1 MSGIFLKI
9 VNMSISASYL
19 VLAVMLLRLILK
31 KAPKWVSVLL
41 WGFVAVRLLCPI
53 SFESIFSVIPSAEVI
68 SPEIML
74 DPTPQ
79 IHTGIDALNNSIDPI
94 IYESFAPQELVSM
107 NPLQFWIPMAA
118 LVWLVGI
125 AGMLIYTA
133 VSYFLLRRKIG
144 TAVMLEK
151 NIFQSENVASPF
163 VLGIIN
169 PKIYLPFRME
179 GQNLQYVIAHEQAHI
194 RRKDHIWKPL
204 GFLLLTLHWFNP
216 LMWLGYILLCRDIEL
231 ACDEKVIQEMDAG
244 TKADYT
250 QALVDCSVSR
260 RSIAACPLAF
270 GEVGVKA
277 RVRSVLHYKK
287 PAFWIILI
295 SIIICVAVAVCFL
308 TNPTSINEK
317 LSVFIDCQIAAHF
330 QTEKSASNA
339 CCVNWEVLGTE
350 RSGAETTVYMWV
362 LYDEYSMRNNELHQ
376 ETASHIPTVIT
387 AKYDDGTYELV
398 EYWEPRD
405 GAYYEADIR
414 GKFPWYLQRN
424 ALDSQRYIKEQLAE
438 NKEMAKEY
446 FGEKRTLSLDDVI
459 ALSKKGYD
467 LKWSDFEPFQYI
479 ETGSGLYIRVYQIDE
494 MFEVWIGGTAMPDQY
509 EDPSYIYLTLVKDL
523 DQKIDIRDGGVAEFI
538 AEKLQQM
545 QLKNEQ
551 NSLQE
556 AISRAILEKNAGE
569 RFPDTPSGAIHTRSF
584 RIFAMESLSGTP
596 LMHQDNHMTQ
606 ATVYIHYLY
615 ARYYYSGGQLQEQG
629 SVCTPAVIRFSIDPE
644 DGYTVEEFWEPNPGD
659 TFEKEV
665 REKFPEDAAK
675 EILDRVKQGTLSR
688 VMQSEC
694 YAQATEYLAQ
704 IGADTESY
712 RPYIDRIDYD
722 IDGDGQKEICTL
734 TYGPTSGLFSITLY
748 AETAGSLI
756 KCVDT
761 YVLGNSYD
769 LSFIAEGNGLRLKG
783 ENPQATPQT
792 VYLDVSF
799 ADGHIRLF
807 CEDETVLWGS
817 WEP

>member
-79 IHTGIDALNNSIDPI
+79 IHTGIDALNNSINPI
-94 IYESFAPQELVSM
+94 IYKSFAPQELVSM

-151 NIFQSENVASPF
+151 NIFQIENVASPF
-163 VLGIIN
+163 VLGIIK

-287 PAFWIILI
+287 PAFWIVLVAVV
-295 SIIICVAVAVCFL
+295 ICVAVAVCFL
-308 TNPTSINEK
+308 TNPMDRISLRELNYDEVNMPGV
-317 LSVFIDCQIAAHF
+317 LSDVTNMDVTYEGFRISC
-330 QTEKSASNA
+330 TEKVDFNQFLATLDKIKVSKEPISRNRSEDRSKAFSIK
-339 CCVNWEVLGTE
+339 VNGNT
-350 RSGAETTVYMWV
+350 
-362 LYDEYSMRNNELHQ
+362 ELHFNASFTEIWVDNHVKPSLTHRITNP
-376 ETASHIPTVIT
+376 ETAKELISDFRF
-387 AKYDDGTYELV
+387 AKASVTTKKHL
-398 EYWEPRD
+398 
-405 GAYYEADIR
+405 
-414 GKFPWYLQRN
+414 
-424 ALDSQRYIKEQLAE
+424 
-438 NKEMAKEY
+438 
-446 FGEKRTLSLDDVI
+446 TLDDVI

-467 LKWSDFEPFQYI
+467 LTWSDFDSFEYI
-479 ETGSGLYIRVYQIDE
+479 ETGSGLYIRVYEINE
-494 MFEVWIGGTAMPDQY
+494 LFSVWIGGTW
-509 EDPSYIYLTLVKDL
+509 DPSEDDKPMYIYLTLADDL
-523 DQKIDIRDGGVAEFI
+523 EQKIDIRDGGVKEFI
-538 AEKLQQM
+538 DEQTQKA
-545 QLKNEQ
+545 QLETETNA
-551 NSLQE
+551 LQE
-556 AISRAILEKNAGE
+556 AISAAILEKNGGI
-569 RFPDTPSGAIHTRSF
+569 RFPSVPTGAIHTHSY
-584 RIFAMESLSGTP
+584 RILAMESKSGTP
-596 LMHQDNHMTQ
+596 LMHQDNHMTET
-606 ATVYIHYLY
+606 TVYIHYLY
-615 ARYYYSGGQLQEQG
+615 TRYAYTYQLLEEG
-629 SVCTPAVIRFSIDPE
+629 SISTPAAITFSIDPE
-644 DGYTVEEFWEPNPGD
+644 TGYTVEEFWEPNPGD

-665 REKFPEDAAK
+665 REKFPEEATERFVEMQK
-675 EILDRVKQGTLSR
+675 EYMFTEILER
-688 VMQSEC
+688 EC
-694 YAQATEYLAQ
+694 YIQAEEYLADL
-704 IGADTESY
+704 GADVDVINPFFDS
-712 RPYIDRIDYD
+712 PGYD
-722 IDGDGQKEICTL
+722 IDGDGKEEIITL
-734 TYGPTSGLFSITLY
+734 TFGTTSGRSTFVLY
-748 AETAGSLI
+748 ATSI
-756 KCVDT
+756 
-761 YVLGNSYD
+761 
-769 LSFIAEGNGLRLKG
+769 
-783 ENPQATPQT
+783 ENPASVPKYMSFYEMDYYDFSFVVEDGKLLLRGEKSVSTKNT
-792 VYLDVSF
+792 VCYHVTL
-799 ADGHIRLF
+799 
-807 CEDETVLWGS
+807 EDERIVLQS
-817 WEP
+817 EDE

>member
-19 VLAVMLLRLILK
+19 VVAVMLLRLILK

-79 IHTGIDALNNSIDPI
+79 IHTGIDALNNSINPI

-133 VSYFLLRRKIG
+133 ASYFLLRRRIG

-163 VLGIIN
+163 VLGIIK

-287 PAFWIILI
+287 PAFWIILM

-339 CCVNWEVLGTE
+339 CCVNWEILGTE

-387 AKYDDGTYELV
+387 AKYDDGAYELV

-424 ALDSQRYIKEQLAE
+424 ALNSQRYIKKQLAE

-494 MFEVWIGGTAMPDQY
+494 MFEVWIGGTW
-509 EDPSYIYLTLVKDL
+509 DPSEDDKPMYIYLTLADDL
-523 DQKIDIRDGGVAEFI
+523 EQKIDIRDGGVKEFI
-538 AEKLQQM
+538 DEQTQKA
-545 QLKNEQ
+545 QLETETNA
-551 NSLQE
+551 LQE
-556 AISRAILEKNAGE
+556 AISAAILEKNGGI
-569 RFPDTPSGAIHTRSF
+569 RFPSVPTGAIHTHSY
-584 RIFAMESLSGTP
+584 RILAMESKSGTP
-596 LMHQDNHMTQ
+596 LMHQDNHMTET
-606 ATVYIHYLY
+606 TVYIHYLY
-615 ARYYYSGGQLQEQG
+615 TRYAYTYQLLEEG
-629 SVCTPAVIRFSIDPE
+629 SISTPAAITFSIDPE
-644 DGYTVEEFWEPNPGD
+644 TGYTVEEFWEPNPGD

-665 REKFPEDAAK
+665 REKFPEEAAERFVEMQK
-675 EILDRVKQGTLSR
+675 EYMFTEILER
-688 VMQSEC
+688 EC
-694 YAQATEYLAQ
+694 YIQAEEYLADL
-704 IGADTESY
+704 GANVDVINPFFDS
-712 RPYIDRIDYD
+712 PGYD
-722 IDGDGQKEICTL
+722 IDGDGKEEIITL
-734 TYGPTSGLFSITLY
+734 TFGTTSGRSTFVLY
-748 AETAGSLI
+748 ATSI
-756 KCVDT
+756 
-761 YVLGNSYD
+761 
-769 LSFIAEGNGLRLKG
+769 
-783 ENPQATPQT
+783 ENPVSVPKYMSFYEMDHYDFSFVVEDGKLLLRGEKSVSTKNT
-792 VYLDVSF
+792 VCYHVIL
-799 ADGHIRLF
+799 
-807 CEDETVLWGS
+807 EDERIVLQS
-817 WEP
+817 EDE